1 MKKKSHKLEDILADY
16 SDALLAGKNV
26 DREQVLNNYDGDR
39 QELAELLTL
48 IEVLDRGRLRPRQ
61 EFVERMKD
69 LIRQYRHPSS
79 SNGC

>member
-1 MKKKSHKLEDILADY
+1 LEDILADY
-16 SDALLAGKNV
+16 SDALLAGKHV